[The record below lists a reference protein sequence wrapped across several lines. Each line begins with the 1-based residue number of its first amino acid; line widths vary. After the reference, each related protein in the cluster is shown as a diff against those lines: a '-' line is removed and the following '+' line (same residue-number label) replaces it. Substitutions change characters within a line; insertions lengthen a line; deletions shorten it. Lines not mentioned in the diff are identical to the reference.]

1 MKPPLR
7 AVCAEFGLG
16 APRGAIRLAGT
27 RNLNYRLRT
36 ERGEWLLRRRYA
48 GYNQPARL
56 DFDAAAARFLAGA
69 GLPVAPPLP
78 SRSGAAAWSRK
89 GEQWQVY
96 PFLPG
101 RPLVDGD
108 PADAAALGRALA
120 VWHRLGR
127 DFSPDFEKLGTW
139 GELAPSELRRV
150 LERLGGETPGLE
162 DRLDDY
168 RGLMETTARQ
178 LDSKAGWPLTLVHGD
193 LQPGNIL
200 VEADRVS
207 GFLDLDWCGRR
218 SRLYDLAFVFLFCCA
233 GHDRPLAGGDIWTLT
248 QPPRWRRPA
257 FESCA
262 AAYFSDAGSRLTAA
276 EAAELPARV
285 RLAWCHT
292 RLHGALKVARG
303 RRRYF
308 LGREG
313 WSDPPADIYNFFTRG
328 EWPR

>member
-1 MKPPLR
+1 MKPPLQ

-16 APRGAIRLAGT
+16 APGGAVRLAGT

-36 ERGEWLLRRRYA
+36 ERGDWLLRRRYA
-48 GYNQPARL
+48 GYNQPVRL
-56 DFDAAAARFLAGA
+56 AFDGAAARFLAGA

-78 SRSGAAAWSRK
+78 ARSGADAWSRSGAL
-89 GEQWQVY
+89 WQVY
-96 PFLPG
+96 RFLPG
-101 RPLVDGD
+101 RHLVDGD

-120 VWHRLGR
+120 GWHRLGR
-127 DFSPDFEKLGTW
+127 SFPKHFEKLGTW
-139 GELAPSELRRV
+139 GETDPLELKAV
-150 LERLGGETPGLE
+150 LDRLQTETPGIEKALE
-162 DRLDDY
+162 PYRRLLAAAV
-168 RGLMETTARQ
+168 REMA
-178 LDSKAGWPLTLVHGD
+178 AGGQTLTLVHGD

-200 VEADRVS
+200 VSGGAVS

-218 SRLYDLAFVFLFCCA
+218 PRLYDLAFVFLFCCA
-233 GHDRPLAGGDIWTLT
+233 GHDRPLAGGDIWMLT

-257 FESCA
+257 FESFA
-262 AAYFSDAGSRLTAA
+262 AAYFPAAGRLTAA

-303 RRRYF
+303 RRRDF

-313 WSDPPADIYNFFTRG
+313 WSDPPGDIYNLFARG
-328 EWPR
+328 SD